1 MQIQRLTPDDVEQY
15 RALMLEAYE
24 RHPQAFT
31 SSVKEREKLPLAWWA
46 ARLDGELDLLLG
58 AFSEGRLLGIV
69 GLAFELREKARHKAT
84 LFGLY
89 VTGTQRNSGLGYRL
103 VQGLLAEAA
112 EYEGLRLIQLTVT
125 AGNEAA
131 LALYQRCGF
140 VQFGLNPRQC
150 GWARTISTRSTCGA
164 NCRPKVDP
172 GSLASRLLGKPAW
185 GQRTALTPSRVE
197 NEVSLAVS
205 KKSRM

>member
-1 MQIQRLTPDDVEQY
+1 MQIQHLTPDDAAQY

-31 SSVKEREKLPLAWWA
+31 SSVREREKLPLAWWA

-89 VTGTQRNSGLGYRL
+89 VTGEQRSCGLGYQL
-103 VQGLLAEAA
+103 VQRLLAEAA
-112 EYEGLRLIQLTVT
+112 DYEGLHLVQLTVT
-125 AGNEAA
+125 AGNDAA
-131 LALYQRCGF
+131 LSVYRRCGF
-140 VQFGLNPRQC
+140 VQFGLEPQAVCVGEDYLDKIHMWREVPR
-150 GWARTISTRSTCGA
+150 
-164 NCRPKVDP
+164 
-172 GSLASRLLGKPAW
+172 
-185 GQRTALTPSRVE
+185 
-197 NEVSLAVS
+197 
-205 KKSRM
+205 